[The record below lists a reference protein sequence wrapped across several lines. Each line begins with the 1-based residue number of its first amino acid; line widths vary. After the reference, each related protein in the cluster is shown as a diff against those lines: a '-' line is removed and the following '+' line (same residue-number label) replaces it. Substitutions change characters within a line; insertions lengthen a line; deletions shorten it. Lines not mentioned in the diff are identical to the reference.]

1 MSFLY
6 DNGSEDD
13 DYDDLVN
20 NTNSNDNVIIP
31 DDDVDEVDTQLIS
44 DAISKVVKYIN
55 ETYLSLYK
63 RKDKTK
69 EKEVLFFFN
78 IIDSDFPASHQS
90 AFSNGD
96 YLSSIFINK
105 IQDTIEDFVGQTLI
119 ECIFYE
125 ELDSLPEYL
134 IEVGVITQNKSY
146 VVDSEILFSSK
157 FTVDKDGVSIEDDMI
172 SCGGALVTDEI
183 YYFAG
188 YSGEEAIQEAIEL
201 PFSDSDANSK
211 SETKSE
217 VKVTTLLPATVNTPV
232 NTTTTTTTTTTTVNN
247 SVTTPKVEDGV
258 VAVKVNLE
266 EYLV

>member
-1 MSFLY
+1 MSFFY
-6 DNGSEDD
+6 NNSSEDD

-20 NTNSNDNVIIP
+20 NTNSNDNAVIP
-31 DDDVDEVDTQLIS
+31 DDEDDEIDIQLIEE
-44 DAISKVVKYIN
+44 AISKVVKYIN

-105 IQDTIEDFVGQTLI
+105 IQDTIEDFVAQTLI
-119 ECIFYE
+119 ECVFYE

-134 IEVGVITQNKSY
+134 IEVGVITQNKTY

-183 YYFAG
+183 YYFAS
-188 YSGEEAIQEAIEL
+188 YSGDEAIQEAIEL
-201 PFSDSDANSK
+201 PTSDSNTNNK
-211 SETKSE
+211 SEIKSE
-217 VKVTTLLPATVNTPV
+217 VNTTTLLPATVNTPV
-232 NTTTTTTTTTTTVNN
+232 NTPTTTTA
-247 SVTTPKVEDGV
+247 TTPKLEDGV

-266 EYLV
+266 EYLTFSSEILK

>member
-20 NTNSNDNVIIP
+20 NTNSNDNIVMP
-31 DDDVDEVDTQLIS
+31 DDDEDEINTQLIS
-44 DAISKVVKYIN
+44 DAIGKVVKYIN

-105 IQDTIEDFVGQTLI
+105 IQDTIENFVAQTLI

-134 IEVGVITQNKSY
+134 IEVGVISQNKSY

-172 SCGGALVTDEI
+172 SCGGDLVTDEI
-183 YYFAG
+183 YYFAS
-188 YSGEEAIQEAIEL
+188 YSGEEEIEAIQEAIEL
-201 PFSDSDANSK
+201 PTSDSDANSK
-211 SETKSE
+211 LETKSE
-217 VKVTTLLPATVNTPV
+217 VNTTTLLPATVNTPV
-232 NTTTTTTTTTTTVNN
+232 NTPVTTTVNN
-247 SVTTPKVEDGV
+247 SITTPKVEDGV